1 MEVRGMRNFLICRT
15 LDHSTIVYESPDA
28 RPLLR
33 VEWNPLDANYLSTF
47 AVDSSKT
54 IVMDIRMPS
63 VPAAELEGQNG
74 PVVTMRWS
82 PASSS
87 NLMTSDEQTVRLW
100 DLSDYDRSSSCKW
113 QFDIADIA
121 KAEASVNS
129 MIEPTPVQQILWPT
143 PSPDWIGLATSGQIS
158 VFRL

>member
-1 MEVRGMRNFLICRT
+1 MGEVHFLICRT

-47 AVDSSKT
+47 AVDSSKA

-63 VPAAELEGQNG
+63 VPAAELEGQNS
-74 PVVTMRWS
+74 PVVAMRWS

-100 DLSDYDRSSSCKW
+100 DLSECDRSLSCKW
-113 QFDIADIA
+113 QFDATDIS

-129 MIEPTPVQQILWPT
+129 MLEPTPIQQILWST
-143 PSPDWIGLATSGQIS
+143 ISPEWVGLAVSDQVSI
-158 VFRL
+158 FHL